1 MRKLTSARV
10 SYHITFTLWLGHFIS
25 HYLKVHFMLIKYT
38 CDSKS
43 QTLRMRY
50 SSQSTG
56 RLISHW
62 NGWKFCIYMIPL
74 RNLVPEWNCRPGAT
88 TGVNL
93 HWGDLCR
100 HDILW
105 WYHVNKCRAM
115 GGSRSELA
123 PVSSKYSLT
132 AKANCATCW
141 LMTPVPNEI
150 STYG

>member
-1 MRKLTSARV
+1 MRKLTWARV
-10 SYHITFTLWLGHFIS
+10 SYRIAFTLRLGHFIS

-50 SSQSTG
+50 LSQSTG
-56 RLISHW
+56 RLISHR

-74 RNLVPEWNCRPGAT
+74 QNSHPGAT
-88 TGVNL
+88 TEVNL

-105 WYHVNKCRAM
+105 WYNVNKCRAM
-115 GGSRSELA
+115 GGSRSELTQ
-123 PVSSKYSLT
+123 VSCKHSLT

-141 LMTPVPNEI
+141 LTTPVPNEI